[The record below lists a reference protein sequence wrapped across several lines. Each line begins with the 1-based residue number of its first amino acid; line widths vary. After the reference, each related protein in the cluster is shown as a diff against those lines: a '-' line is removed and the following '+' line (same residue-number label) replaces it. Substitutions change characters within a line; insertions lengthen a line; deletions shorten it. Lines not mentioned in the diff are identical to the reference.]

1 MRLSKFPNS
10 SVSPHECP
18 AGPKCGF
25 ARGGRV
31 FFCGLL
37 AIAALILLSALA
49 RVPAVR
55 AENPRTLTAQG
66 YVNDF
71 AGVLSSDAKDK
82 LTTLCEEIDH
92 KAGVQIA
99 IVTVRS
105 LEGDAAPDFA
115 LNLAERWGVG
125 PKQKDRGIL
134 ILLAP
139 NDHKY
144 WVTVGYGLEPILPD
158 GKVGGFGREMI
169 PLLRRYDYDG
179 AVLLMTQRIAAV
191 IAQDRGVTLTDTVGA
206 VRVSGRDKRELD
218 FERLLP
224 LLTALFFLVGFPVL
238 GLLLRL
244 LFGSG
249 GDSSGR
255 RRRRGGWGGGGPWM
269 IGGSGGGGWSGGGFG
284 GGGGGGG
291 FGGFGGGGFGGGGAG
306 GSW

>member
-1 MRLSKFPNS
+1 MRLSNFPNS
-10 SVSPHECP
+10 NVSPAWYSP
-18 AGPKCGF
+18 GPQPRA
-25 ARGGRV
+25 ARVG
-31 FFCGLL
+31 CLL
-37 AIAALILLSALA
+37 FRWLVVIAALIFFSTLS
-49 RVPAVR
+49 RVAAVR
-55 AENPRTLTAQG
+55 AENPKTLTAQG

-71 AGVLSSDAKDK
+71 AGVLSSDAKAR
-82 LTTLCEEIDH
+82 LTALCEEVDH
-92 KAGVQIA
+92 KAGAQIA

-105 LEGDAAPDFA
+105 LEGDAASDFA

-169 PLLRRYDYDG
+169 PLLRRNDYDG

-191 IAQDRGVTLTDTVGA
+191 IAQDRGVTLTNAVGA
-206 VRVSGRDKRELD
+206 VPVSGIHEREPD
-218 FERLLP
+218 FGRLLP
-224 LLTALFFLVGFPVL
+224 LLIVLFFFVGFPVL
-238 GLLLRL
+238 ALLLRL
-244 LFGSG
+244 LFGFG
-249 GDSSGR
+249 GGFSGR
-255 RRRRGGWGGGGPWM
+255 GRRRGGWGGGSPWI
-269 IGGSGGGGWSGGGFG
+269 IGGGGGWGGGGFG
-284 GGGGGGG
+284 GSGGGGG